1 MQNAKDYLSQI
12 RYINQEIESRIDE
25 RNQLRHSVMLK
36 TSTSKP
42 DKVQETGTMNFD
54 DKYMKFIE
62 VSEDINGKIDD
73 LVELKM
79 QVSNEIDLLDKP
91 EHRIILRLRY
101 VNLNTFE
108 EVAVKT
114 DYDIRQVHRLHGN
127 ALQDFEKRVSKCHRM
142 SLN

>member
-1 MQNAKDYLSQI
+1 MQNAKEYLSQI
-12 RYINQEIESRIDE
+12 RYINQDIKSRVDE
-25 RNQLRHSVMLK
+25 RNQLRQSLMIK
-36 TSTSKP
+36 TSSFKK
-42 DKVQETGTMNFD
+42 DKVQESGTTNFD

-62 VSEDINGKIDD
+62 VSESINSKIDD
-73 LVELKM
+73 LVDLKM
-79 QVSNEIDLLDKP
+79 RVSNEIDLLDKP

-127 ALQDFEKRVSKCHRM
+127 ALQDFEKRVSKCHCM
-142 SLN
+142 S